1 MSKCEAVQHSDQMVC
16 DACALAWDMNDPA
29 PPECENAR
37 LNTELKLSKK
47 DAAFY
52 KSCALSGEAPLPG
65 SEPSTAGV
73 GDEKDAAITSYYAEG
88 RRGDRTYLPS
98 RIAWELERTAMG
110 DGHYGNALRVAKDLP
125 CVDAADKSLLDR
137 WATGKQY
144 GVDHISLQQLA
155 IKIDQIGDEHD
166 DYTIPPT
173 DAKGDE

>member
-1 MSKCEAVQHSDQMVC
+1 MAELITDLKNRNMELQFRVNELEA
-16 DACALAWDMNDPA
+16 
-29 PPECENAR
+29 ENAR
-37 LNTELKLSKK
+37 LKLLAQSAV
-47 DAAFY
+47 DYYAVNSQHPSEAHDILRE
-52 KSCALSGEAPLPG
+52 ALNPTSA
-65 SEPSTAGV
+65 

-110 DGHYGNALRVAKDLP
+110 DGHYGNALRVAKDIP

-173 DAKGDE
+173 DAEGDE

>member
-1 MSKCEAVQHSDQMVC
+1 MSKEAINQLREHQQQLDDDGIMVGVSRQ
-16 DACALAWDMNDPA
+16 ALDEVLEYVSLM
-29 PPECENAR
+29 E
-37 LNTELKLSKK
+37 
-47 DAAFY
+47 
-52 KSCALSGEAPLPG
+52 GEAPLPG

-144 GVDHISLQQLA
+144 GGDHISLQLLA

-173 DAKGDE
+173 DAEEVV

>member
-65 SEPSTAGV
+65 SEPSTAGA
-73 GDEKDAAITSYYAEG
+73 GDTKDAAITSYYAEG
-88 RRGDRTYLPS
+88 RRG
-98 RIAWELERTAMG
+98 
-110 DGHYGNALRVAKDLP
+110 
-125 CVDAADKSLLDR
+125 
-137 WATGKQY
+137 
-144 GVDHISLQQLA
+144 
-155 IKIDQIGDEHD
+155 
-166 DYTIPPT
+166 
-173 DAKGDE
+173 